1 MILKTV
7 NKWGVR
13 CGIAVVAMLVVL
25 MFLLSTLLWTNL
37 GLNALLWGAQKALPE
52 LQIEE
57 NSGALLSDFTLTG
70 LSFSDGDTI
79 DIAIK
84 RLRLAIMPS
93 CLLNPEI
100 CIEAVELE
108 GVVFSMPT
116 LPISSSSNQ
125 ATTESEPLR
134 KVESPI
140 PVEVNQIVLNDIALN
155 ILGNQVSWQRF
166 STGLT
171 MSGHRL
177 MISPVTWQSVIVQL
191 AEQKS
196 VDEPAPVADASPS
209 VIELPE
215 VLIPLEV
222 DLASLKLQDFTLQQH
237 EPIIVNSLAFSAKA
251 KEHQVSVSD
260 LTLDMPQLSVEL
272 NSQIA
277 LMGDY
282 PLDLQGVITL
292 KESEL
297 KGHTLQLH
305 ATKSVAELELS
316 AQLDGMLKATL
327 EGSVQPLQ
335 PRLPFELILHDGDLR
350 WPLNSTP
357 DYQIQLSKL
366 STKGDLEGYQL
377 SLQGD
382 LQGTELP
389 DITLDAQAKGDLKQI
404 SISDV
409 VVKTLGGEIA
419 GQVMVN
425 WQQPLNWQSDLTL
438 STIKP
443 GLQWP
448 EVEGVL
454 NGGITTQGSLTQQGG
469 WKVTVPLLDIQGVI
483 REYPLDLHGSLMA
496 SDESGLGDL
505 QIKLDDLVLKHGSN
519 SIQVTGQL
527 DHVWA
532 MNVDIDIPELSAS
545 VPELQ
550 GQAVGEISLSG
561 LLETPDI
568 NLDLS
573 VMSLNWQNEAKL
585 EQLTVKGGVSPLPRF
600 SGDIDVVAKGGLYQQ
615 KRLNALTMG
624 LQGSEESHQLT
635 ITADSELLT
644 LGLLLKGDFNRKT
657 GWQGELSRADI
668 STELGDWILNRA
680 AKLNY
685 NLTNHSMMVG
695 AHCWGQGKSAI
706 CLDRDLQV
714 GERGEAS
721 VSVQHFMFNTLKP
734 FMPVNTSIDAEL
746 NATVWAKWAPDRSPQ
761 LKAKV
766 DIPSGVLQQDMDEVL
781 SLGWNAISLNA
792 EIKQDKL
799 NIDWLIDLTDNGQI
813 TGDALISPVDQKNK
827 SIDGTLS
834 IDAISLAQLQP
845 FLGEYSTLNAVMNS
859 NVKINGPLAQ
869 PKLYGGLSIDNIE
882 MKGGVSPIDI
892 NNGEIQLD
900 FSGYGAALQSA
911 ISTPDGDLKV
921 IGDADWVDLAAWRVG
936 VKVSGDELQ
945 VNLPPEVKL
954 KVQPDLTLSVTP
966 KLAEINGKVVI
977 PWGRIVVENLPES
990 AVSPSK
996 DEVILNADLQPLQT
1010 GEPFPMQVKTD
1021 INILIGDDVQIA
1033 TFGLEGDLIGNL
1045 NVSQQDKGPFISG
1058 EINIEKGTYRSFGQD
1073 LVINKGT
1080 ILFNGPADQPYVAI
1094 EAIRNPDNTQDD
1106 VIAGIRVNGAAD
1118 EPKVD
1123 IFSEPSMPQA
1133 NALSYLLRGQ
1143 DIGGEAGGGA
1153 MTSALI
1159 GLSLAKSG
1167 KVVGEIGE
1175 AFGVQDLALDTAGSG
1190 DDSQVTVSGYL
1201 TSDLQVKYGV
1211 GIFDSMGEFTVRYRL
1226 LTGLYLEA
1234 ISGLDS
1240 AVDLLYQFEFN

>member
-1 MILKTV
+1 MSLKAV
-7 NKWGVR
+7 KKWGVR
-13 CGIAVVAMLVVL
+13 CGIAVVATLTVLVL
-25 MFLLSTLLWTNL
+25 LLSILLWTNS
-37 GLNALLWGAQKALPE
+37 GLNALLWGAKKALPE
-52 LQIEE
+52 LKIEE
-57 NSGALLSDFTLTG
+57 SSGALLSDFTLTG
-70 LSFSDGDTI
+70 LTFSDGDTI

-84 RLRLAIMPS
+84 RLRLSFTAS
-93 CLLNPEI
+93 CLLHPEL
-100 CIEAVELE
+100 CIEAMELD

-116 LPISSSSNQ
+116 LPVSSSPKPT
-125 ATTESEPLR
+125 ATESEPLL
-134 KVESPI
+134 VIETPI
-140 PVEVNQIVLNDIALN
+140 PVQIKQIELNDITLN
-155 ILGNQVSWQRF
+155 ILGNQVSWQHF
-166 STGLT
+166 STGLA

-177 MISPVTWQSVIVQL
+177 MVSPVDWQSLSVQL
-191 AEQKS
+191 ADKES
-196 VDEPAPVADASPS
+196 AEEPIPITDTSPA
-209 VIELPE
+209 VLELPE

-222 DLASLKLQDFTLQQH
+222 DLASFTLHDFILQQDA
-237 EPIIVNSLAFSAKA
+237 PIIVNSLAFSAKA

-260 LTLDMPQLSVEL
+260 LTLDMPQLNVAL

-282 PLDLQGVITL
+282 PLDLQGVVTL

-316 AQLDGMLKATL
+316 AQLDGILKATV
-327 EGSVQPLQ
+327 EGSIQPLQ
-335 PRLPFELILHDGDLR
+335 PRLPFELTLHDGDLR

-357 DYQIQLSKL
+357 DYQLQLTKL
-366 STKGDLEGYQL
+366 STQGNLEGYQL

-404 SISDV
+404 SISDIV
-409 VVKTLGGEIA
+409 VNTLGGEIA
-419 GQVMVN
+419 GQVMIN

-448 EVEGVL
+448 EIEGVL

-505 QIKLDDLVLKHGSN
+505 KIKLDDLVLKHGSN
-519 SIQVTGQL
+519 SIQVAGQL
-527 DHVWA
+527 DHAWA

-550 GQAVGEISLSG
+550 GQAIGEINLSG

-568 NLDLS
+568 NLDVS
-573 VMSLNWQNEAKL
+573 VMSLNWQNKAKL
-585 EQLTVKGGVSPLPRF
+585 EQLTIKGGISPLPRF
-600 SGDIDVVAKGGLYQQ
+600 SGDIDVVAKGGMYQ
-615 KRLNALTMG
+615 KNRLNGLTIG
-624 LQGSEESHQLT
+624 FQGTEKSHQLA
-635 ITADSELLT
+635 ITANSEPLS
-644 LGLLLKGDFNRKT
+644 LGLLLNGDFNRKT

-668 STELGDWILNRA
+668 RTELGDWLLNQA
-680 AKLNY
+680 ATLNY
-685 NLTNHSMMVG
+685 NLKDHSVTVG
-695 AHCWGQGKSAI
+695 AHCWGQSESAI

-714 GERGEAS
+714 GESGEAS
-721 VSVQHFMFNTLKP
+721 VSIQRFMFNTLKP
-734 FMPVNTSIDAEL
+734 LMPVDTKIDAEL

-761 LKAKV
+761 LKANI
-766 DIPSGVLQQDMDEVL
+766 DIPAGVLQQNMDEVL
-781 SLGWNAISLNA
+781 NIGWNAISLDA

-799 NIDWLIDLTDNGQI
+799 NIDWLIDLTENGKV
-813 TGDALISPVDQKNK
+813 TGDAHIFPMDKKDK
-827 SIDGTLS
+827 SIDGRLG
-834 IDAISLAQLQP
+834 IDAISLALLQP
-845 FLGEYSTLNAVMNS
+845 FLGEYSTLNAEINS
-859 NVKINGPLAQ
+859 DLKISGPISQ
-869 PKLYGGLSIDNIE
+869 PKLHGELSIEDIAI
-882 MKGGVSPIDI
+882 KGGISPVDI
-892 NNGEIQLD
+892 NQGKIQLD
-900 FSGYGAALQSA
+900 FSGYRAALTSD
-911 ISTPDGDLKV
+911 INTPDGDLTV
-921 IGDADWVDLAAWRVG
+921 TGDADWENLAAWRVG
-936 VKVSGDELQ
+936 VKVSGDELE

-954 KVQPDLTLSVTP
+954 KVQPDLNLSVTP
-966 KLAEINGKVVI
+966 KLAEITGEVAI

-996 DEVILNADLQPLQT
+996 DEVILNTDLQPLQT
-1010 GEPFPMQVKTD
+1010 DEPFPMKIKTD
-1021 INILIGDDVQIA
+1021 INIKIGDDVQIA
-1033 TFGLEGDLIGNL
+1033 AFGLEGDLIGNL
-1045 NVSQQDKGPFISG
+1045 NVSQQEKGPFISG
-1058 EINIEKGTYRSFGQD
+1058 EINIEEGTYRSFGQD
-1073 LVINKGT
+1073 LVINKGK

-1106 VIAGIRVNGAAD
+1106 VIAGIRVNGAVD

-1143 DIGGEAGGGA
+1143 DIGSEAGGDA
-1153 MTSALI
+1153 MTTTLI

-1211 GIFDSMGEFTVRYRL
+1211 GIFNSLGEFTVRYRL